1 MIFRQSQIKALLLD
15 IGGVFLTNGWD
26 RGSRRAA
33 AEHFNISFDEMNE
46 RHRIIFDAYESG
58 KSTLDE
64 YLNLLVFYEPR
75 PFTPQDFK
83 NFMMGQSQ
91 PYNDMIEL
99 VTQLKQQY
107 GLQTIAVNNEGK
119 EINEYR
125 IKQYNLK
132 LFIDVFASSCI
143 IQARK
148 PDKNIYLTALDLL
161 QIQPEEAIYLDDRL
175 VFIQAAE
182 QLGIN
187 TIHHLNIKTTRSVFE
202 TYGLHPEAVTNQ
214 EDSTKNTI

>member
-1 MIFRQSQIKALLLD
+1 MEQPIKALLLD

-33 AEHFNISFDEMNE
+33 ADHFNINFEEMNE

-75 PFTPQDFK
+75 SFSPQDFVE
-83 NFMMGQSQ
+83 FMMGQSQ
-91 PYNDMIEL
+91 PYQDMIDL
-99 VTQLKQQY
+99 VSGLKQKY

-125 IKQYNLK
+125 IRQYNLK
-132 LFIDVFASSCI
+132 SFIDVFASSCI
-143 IQARK
+143 IKARK
-148 PDKNIYLTALDLL
+148 PDHTIYSTALDLA
-161 QIQPEEAIYLDDRL
+161 QIKPEEAIYLDDRL

-187 TIHHLNIKTTRSVFE
+187 TIHHTSTAITRQVFS
-202 TYGLHPEAVTNQ
+202 TYGL
-214 EDSTKNTI
+214 SL

>member
-1 MIFRQSQIKALLLD
+1 MIQDSSPIKALLLD
-15 IGGVFLTNGWD
+15 IGGIFLTNGWD
-26 RGSRRAA
+26 RGSRKAA
-33 AEHFNISFDEMNE
+33 ADHFNINFEEMNE

-64 YLNLLVFYEPR
+64 YLNLLVFYESR

-83 NFMMGQSQ
+83 SFMMGQSQ
-91 PYNDMIEL
+91 PYLDMISL

-132 LFIDVFASSCI
+132 SFIDVFASSCI

-148 PDKNIYLTALDLL
+148 PDKSIYTTALDLL
-161 QIQPEEAIYLDDRL
+161 QIKPKEAIYLDDRL
-175 VFIQAAE
+175 VFIQAAQ

-187 TIHHLNIKTTRSVFE
+187 TIHHINTETTRSAFNAF
-202 TYGLHPEAVTNQ
+202 GLRPEAV
-214 EDSTKNTI
+214 

>member
-1 MIFRQSQIKALLLD
+1 VSEQQTSIKALLLD

-33 AEHFNISFDEMNE
+33 ADHFNINFDEMNE

-75 PFTPQDFK
+75 AFTPQDFK
-83 NFMMGQSQ
+83 EFMIGQSQ
-91 PYNDMIEL
+91 PYQDMIDL
-99 VTQLKQQY
+99 VKGLKAKY

-125 IKQYNLK
+125 IKEYNLK
-132 LFIDVFASSCI
+132 SFIDVFASSCI

-161 QIQPEEAIYLDDRL
+161 QIEPEEAIYLDDRL

-187 TIHHLNIKTTRSVFE
+187 TIHHTNTNTTRNVFK
-202 TYGLHPEAVTNQ
+202 TYGLQPEAV
-214 EDSTKNTI
+214 

>member
-1 MIFRQSQIKALLLD
+1 MSGEVPVKALLLD

-26 RGSRRAA
+26 RVSRQRAA
-33 AEHFNISFDEMNE
+33 NHFNISFDEMNE

-64 YLNLLVFYEPR
+64 YLSLLVFYEPR
-75 PFTPQDFK
+75 PFTPQQFK
-83 NFMMGQSQ
+83 DFMMGQSQ
-91 PYNDMIEL
+91 PYDDMIAL
-99 VTQLKQQY
+99 VKGLKEQY

-132 LFIDVFASSCI
+132 SFIDVFASSCI

-161 QIQPEEAIYLDDRL
+161 QIKPEEAIYLDDRL

-182 QLGIN
+182 QIGIN
-187 TIHHLNIKTTRSVFE
+187 AIHHIDTNTTRNVFK
-202 TYGLHPEAVTNQ
+202 TFGLQP
-214 EDSTKNTI
+214 

>member
-1 MIFRQSQIKALLLD
+1 MEQPVKALLLD

-26 RGSRRAA
+26 RVSRRAA
-33 AEHFNISFDEMNE
+33 ADHFNLNFEEMNE

-75 PFTPQDFK
+75 AFTSQDFK
-83 NFMMGQSQ
+83 SFMMGQSQ
-91 PYNDMIEL
+91 PYQDMIDL
-99 VTQLKQQY
+99 VSGLKQKY

-125 IKQYNLK
+125 IKEYNLK
-132 LFIDVFASSCI
+132 SFIDVFASSCI
-143 IQARK
+143 LKARK
-148 PDKNIYLTALDLL
+148 PDKDIYLTALDIA
-161 QIQPEEAIYLDDRL
+161 QIKPEEAIYVDDRL

-182 QLGIN
+182 LLGIN
-187 TIHHLNIKTTRSVFE
+187 TIHHTSIAVTRQVFA
-202 TYGLHPEAVTNQ
+202 TYGL
-214 EDSTKNTI
+214 SI

>member
-1 MIFRQSQIKALLLD
+1 MSEQQISIKALLLD

-33 AEHFNISFDEMNE
+33 ADHFHIDFDEMNE

-75 PFTPQDFK
+75 AFTPQDFK
-83 NFMMGQSQ
+83 KFMMGQSQ
-91 PYNDMIEL
+91 PYQDMIDL
-99 VTQLKQQY
+99 VGGLKVKY

-125 IKQYNLK
+125 IKEYNLK
-132 LFIDVFASSCI
+132 SFIDVFASSCI

-161 QIQPEEAIYLDDRL
+161 QIKPEEAIYLDDRL

-182 QLGIN
+182 QFGIN
-187 TIHHLNIKTTRSVFE
+187 TIHHINTDTTRNVFK
-202 TYGLHPEAVTNQ
+202 TYGLQPEAV
-214 EDSTKNTI
+214 

>member
-1 MIFRQSQIKALLLD
+1 MEQQTPIKALLLD

-33 AEHFNISFDEMNE
+33 ADYFGINFEEMNE

-64 YLNLLVFYEPR
+64 YLKLLVFYEPR
-75 PFTPQDFK
+75 PFSVVEFK

-91 PYNDMIEL
+91 PYPEMISL
-99 VTQLKQQY
+99 VKALKDSY
-107 GLQTIAVNNEGK
+107 NLQTIAVNNEGK

-125 IKQYNLK
+125 IKQYELK
-132 LFIDVFASSCI
+132 SFIDFFASSCI

-148 PDKNIYLTALDLL
+148 PDRNIYLTALQLA
-161 QIQPEEAIYLDDRL
+161 QIEPAEAVYLDDRL
-175 VFIQAAE
+175 VFIQAVQ

-187 TIHHLNIKTTRSVFE
+187 AIQHINIEATRAAFAS
-202 TYGLHPEAVTNQ
+202 YGLQ
-214 EDSTKNTI
+214 

>member
-1 MIFRQSQIKALLLD
+1 VSEQQTSIKALLLD

-33 AEHFNISFDEMNE
+33 ADYFSINFDEMNE

-58 KSTLDE
+58 KSTLEE

-75 PFTPQDFK
+75 AFTPQDFK
-83 NFMMGQSQ
+83 KFMMGQSQ
-91 PYNDMIEL
+91 PYQDMIDL
-99 VTQLKQQY
+99 VTHLKDQY

-125 IKQYNLK
+125 IKEYKLK
-132 LFIDVFASSCI
+132 SFIDVFASSCI

-148 PDKNIYLTALDLL
+148 PDRNIYLTALDLL
-161 QIQPEEAIYLDDRL
+161 QIKPEEAIYIDDRL

-187 TIHHLNIKTTRSVFE
+187 TIHHIDTNTTRNVFK
-202 TYGLHPEAVTNQ
+202 TYGLQPEAV
-214 EDSTKNTI
+214 

>member
-1 MIFRQSQIKALLLD
+1 MINGQPEIKALFLD

-26 RGSRRAA
+26 RVSRRTAA
-33 AEHFNISFDEMNE
+33 DHFNIDYEEMNE

-75 PFTPQDFK
+75 SFSVQEFK
-83 NFMMGQSQ
+83 KFMMGQSQ
-91 PYNDMIEL
+91 PYQDMIAL
-99 VTQLKQQY
+99 VTQIKQQY

-132 LFIDVFASSCI
+132 SFIDVFASSCI

-148 PDKNIYLTALDLL
+148 PDRNIYLTALSLA
-161 QIQPEEAIYLDDRL
+161 QIKPEEAIYIDDRL
-175 VFIQAAE
+175 VFIQAAQ

-187 TIHHLNIKTTRSVFE
+187 TIHHTHLNTTRDAFSAF
-202 TYGLHPEAVTNQ
+202 GLQPEAASIQ
-214 EDSTKNTI
+214 ENFNKNNN

>member
-1 MIFRQSQIKALLLD
+1 MEQPIKALLLD

-26 RGSRRAA
+26 RGSRRSAA
-33 AEHFNISFDEMNE
+33 DHFNLNFEEMNE

-75 PFTPQDFK
+75 AFTAQDFK
-83 NFMMGQSQ
+83 KFMMGQSQ
-91 PYNDMIEL
+91 PYQDMIDL
-99 VTQLKQQY
+99 VIGLKQKY
-107 GLQTIAVNNEGK
+107 NLQTIAVNNEGK

-125 IKQYNLK
+125 IREYNLK
-132 LFIDVFASSCI
+132 SFIDVFASSCI
-143 IQARK
+143 LKARK
-148 PDKNIYLTALDLL
+148 PDHDIYLTALELL
-161 QIQPEEAIYLDDRL
+161 QLKPEETIYVDDRL

-187 TIHHLNIKTTRSVFE
+187 TIHHTSTAVTRQVFS
-202 TYGLHPEAVTNQ
+202 TYGL
-214 EDSTKNTI
+214 DL

>member
-1 MIFRQSQIKALLLD
+1 MSGEVPVKALLLD

-26 RGSRRAA
+26 RVSRQRAA
-33 AEHFNISFDEMNE
+33 NHFNISFEEMNE

-75 PFTPQDFK
+75 PFTPQQFK
-83 NFMMGQSQ
+83 DFMMGQSQ
-91 PYNDMIEL
+91 PYDDMIAL
-99 VTQLKQQY
+99 VKGLKEQY

-132 LFIDVFASSCI
+132 SFIDVFASSCI

-148 PDKNIYLTALDLL
+148 PDKNIYLTAIDLL
-161 QIQPEEAIYLDDRL
+161 QIKPEEAIYLDDRL

-187 TIHHLNIKTTRSVFE
+187 TIHHIDTNTTRNVFK
-202 TYGLHPEAVTNQ
+202 TFGLQP
-214 EDSTKNTI
+214 